1 MAKETFFFLLKLA
14 TFEDGIWS
22 YLGMKGKDDGRM
34 MEGESGVWMRFLGVG
49 IRHENKKERLL
60 IIVGEP
66 EFKV

>member
-1 MAKETFFFLLKLA
+1 
-14 TFEDGIWS
+14 
-22 YLGMKGKDDGRM
+22 MKGKDDGRM